1 MYQIGYWYPITSNID
16 WCEDNYTISY
26 YIAEWYNTLSNLIP
40 IFYSVYILYNL
51 KFTFNNINYYHISYI
66 LLIFVFIG
74 SFAFHATLT
83 NIGQML
89 DEIPMLI
96 TNIYIIYLLDNYNN
110 KLLIY
115 NIILKII
122 FLFLMFIYPNSPLPF
137 QFSFLIF
144 NLMLLFKVLKIII
157 NYPILI
163 KKTQIK
169 KSILFYTIA
178 IFCWLLDLYFCNY
191 LKNFYFHSF
200 WHIFSYIGCI
210 YLLKFI
216 YIYLSFIHGK
226 ILPQYYKDLFYS

>member
-40 IFYSVYILYNL
+40 IFYSIYILYKL
-51 KFTFNNINYYHISYI
+51 KFTINNINNYHISYI

-83 NIGQML
+83 KIGQML

-110 KLLIY
+110 KILIC
-115 NIILKII
+115 NIFIKI
-122 FLFLMFIYPNSPLPF
+122 FFIYLMIKYQYSPVYF

-144 NLMLLFKVLKIII
+144 NLMLFIRVFRILLKF
-157 NYPILI
+157 PILI

-191 LKNFYFHSF
+191 LKYFYLHSF

-210 YLLKFI
+210 YLLNFI
-216 YIYLSFIHGK
+216 FIYLSFINGN
-226 ILPQYYKDLFYS
+226 ILPKYYQDLIYS